1 MDSRVQR
8 PFLSR
13 EAGLHQPGFTSIPPQ
28 RSFLQSLSVRAKL
41 ASMIAL
47 SIISLAG
54 LGIFFF
60 TAINEVKVSGPIYV
74 AIAREMD
81 LRSDILPPPEFI
93 VETHLTVL
101 QIAKALRTDPKQ
113 IDALVKKIDGL
124 KHDFDDRQS
133 YWKNALPSETPL
145 EMQIRDGILK
155 HARDPAIKYFQI
167 LYDQFLP
174 AVKRGDDLQTNTIID
189 TQLAPLYIQ
198 HKAAIESLADL
209 TEKSQSQREG
219 EAKGRIASRITLL
232 IVISVISLLL
242 SLSVGLYI
250 ISSITGP
257 LQKAVAALRS
267 VAGRDLTPQLTVVND
282 DELGAMATAFN
293 TAMSAIKS
301 GFGDAGDIANTVSDT
316 SVELETA
323 AKQLSDGTQSQASS
337 LEETSASLAE
347 LTATVKQTAENAIL
361 ARDLSSAAS
370 RTASQG
376 IEVIDSAM
384 RAMDQINAASVKIGQ
399 ITVSIDEIAF
409 HTNILAVNA
418 AIEAAR
424 AGDLGGSFAV
434 VASEVRTLAQRSAAS
449 AREINHLIKDTVAKV
464 EYGSTQVNRSAET
477 LGEIVKVVKQV
488 AEMVSNI
495 ANACSEQSLAINN
508 VNIAVGQVDQVTQL
522 NAAQSEELFSTSRQL
537 LATSAQLEQMVGSF
551 DIGRK
556 GSADISL
563 PGVAEQA
570 VSFNSRPVR
579 TQQEL
584 VRQ

>member
-1 MDSRVQR
+1 
-8 PFLSR
+8 
-13 EAGLHQPGFTSIPPQ
+13 
-28 RSFLQSLSVRAKL
+28 
-41 ASMIAL
+41 MIAL
-47 SIISLAG
+47 SVGSLAG

-101 QIAKALRTDPKQ
+101 QIANALRSNPKQ
-113 IDALVKKIDGL
+113 IDALVKKINGL
-124 KHDFDDRQS
+124 MHDFDDRQS
-133 YWKNALPSETPL
+133 YWNNALPSKTLL
-145 EMQIRDGILK
+145 EMQIREGILK
-155 HARDPAIKYFQI
+155 DARDPAIKYFEI
-167 LYDQFLP
+167 LSDQFLP
-174 AVKRGDDLQTNTIID
+174 AVKRGDAPQVTAIID
-189 TQLAPLYIQ
+189 TQLSPLYIQ

-209 TEKSQSQREG
+209 TEQSQSLREG
-219 EAKGRIASRITLL
+219 EAKRRIASRITLL

-242 SLSVGLYI
+242 SLCVGLYV

-257 LQKAVAALRS
+257 LKKAVDALES
-267 VAGRDLTPQLTVVND
+267 VAGRDLTPRLIVVND
-282 DELGAMATAFN
+282 DEVGAMATAFN
-293 TAMSAIKS
+293 TAMGAIRS
-301 GFGDAGDIANTVSDT
+301 GFGDAGDIAKGVSDT

-323 AKQLSDGTQSQASS
+323 AKQLSDGTQSQASC
-337 LEETSASLAE
+337 LEETSATLEE
-347 LTATVKQTAENAIL
+347 LTATVQQTAENAIL

-376 IEVIDSAM
+376 IDVIDSAI

-399 ITVSIDEIAF
+399 ITLTIDEIAF

-424 AGDLGGSFAV
+424 AGDLGGGFAV

-477 LGEIVKVVKQV
+477 LAEIVTVVKRV
-488 AEMVSNI
+488 AGMVASI

-522 NAAQSEELFSTSRQL
+522 NAAQSEQLFATSKQL

-556 GSADISL
+556 ETERGRAEATSRESRGANGPVILEASSAARRANTYRSH
-563 PGVAEQA
+563 
-570 VSFNSRPVR
+570 SKF
-579 TQQEL
+579 
-584 VRQ
+584 

>member
-1 MDSRVQR
+1 MDSRGQK
-8 PFLSR
+8 PFL
-13 EAGLHQPGFTSIPPQ
+13 Q
-28 RSFLQSLSVRAKL
+28 RLSVRAKL
-41 ASMIAL
+41 ASMIVVSL
-47 SIISLAG
+47 ISLTG

-60 TAINEVKVSGPIYV
+60 TAINEVKVSGPIYT

-101 QIAKALRTDPKQ
+101 QIAKALRSDPKQ

-133 YWKNALPSETPL
+133 YWKGALPAETPL
-145 EMQIRDGILK
+145 EVQIREGILK
-155 HARDPAIKYFQI
+155 EARDPAIKYFQI
-167 LYDQFLP
+167 LFDQFLP
-174 AVKRGDDLQTNTIID
+174 AVRRGDDAQANAIID
-189 TQLAPLYIQ
+189 TQLAPLYVQ

-209 TEKSQSQREG
+209 TEKSQSLREA
-219 EAKGRIASRITLL
+219 EARRRIASRITLL
-232 IVISVISLLL
+232 IVISLVSLVVSLL
-242 SLSVGLYI
+242 VGIYVI
-250 ISSITGP
+250 TSITGP
-257 LQKAVAALRS
+257 LKKAVDALQS
-267 VAGRDLTPQLTVVND
+267 VAGRDLTAHLVVVNE
-282 DELGAMATAFN
+282 DEVGAMATAFN
-293 TAMSAIKS
+293 TAMGAIRG
-301 GFGDAGDIANTVSDT
+301 GFAGAGDIAKTVSDT

-323 AKQLSDGTQSQASS
+323 AKQLSDGTQSQASG
-337 LEETSASLAE
+337 LEETSASLE
-347 LTATVKQTAENAIL
+347 QLTATVKQTAENAIL

-376 IEVIDSAM
+376 IEVIDSAI
-384 RAMDQINAASVKIGQ
+384 RAMDQINAASVKVGQ
-399 ITVSIDEIAF
+399 ITLSIDEIAF

-424 AGDLGGSFAV
+424 AGELGGGFAV
-434 VASEVRTLAQRSAAS
+434 VATEVRTLAQRSAAS

-477 LGEIVKVVKQV
+477 LGEIVKVVKRV

-522 NAAQSEELFSTSRQL
+522 NAAQSEELFATSKQL

-551 DIGRK
+551 DIGRAK
-556 GSADISL
+556 TEHS
-563 PGVAEQA
+563 PVPRVTEQA
-570 VSFNSRPVR
+570 VSAHSMAVR
-579 TQQEL
+579 AQQEL

>member
-1 MDSRVQR
+1 MDSRDQKAFLFREAGLRQPGIASSQR
-8 PFLSR
+8 PFL
-13 EAGLHQPGFTSIPPQ
+13 Q
-28 RSFLQSLSVRAKL
+28 RLSVRAKL

-47 SIISLAG
+47 SITSLAG

-60 TAINEVKVSGPIYV
+60 TAINEVKVSGPIYA

-101 QIAKALRTDPKQ
+101 QIAKALRSDPKQ
-113 IDALVKKIDGL
+113 IDALVKNIDGL

-145 EMQIRDGILK
+145 EMQIRAGILK
-155 HARDPAIKYFQI
+155 DARDPAIQYFQI
-167 LYDQFLP
+167 LFDQFLP
-174 AVKRGDDLQTNTIID
+174 AVKRGDDLQANAIID
-189 TQLAPLYIQ
+189 TQLARLYVQ

-209 TEKSQSQREG
+209 TEKSQNLREG
-219 EAKGRIASRITLL
+219 EAKRRIAARITLL

-242 SLSVGLYI
+242 SLSIGLYV

-257 LQKAVAALRS
+257 LKKAVDALQS
-267 VAGRDLTPQLTVVND
+267 VAGRDLTPQLNVVND
-282 DELGAMATAFN
+282 DEVGAMATAFN
-293 TAMSAIKS
+293 TAMGAIRS
-301 GFGDAGDIANTVSDT
+301 GFGDAGDIAKAVSDT

-323 AKQLSDGTQSQASS
+323 AKQMSDGTQSQASG
-337 LEETSASLAE
+337 LEETSASLEE
-347 LTATVKQTAENAIL
+347 LTATVRQTAENAIL

-399 ITVSIDEIAF
+399 ITLSIDEIAF

-424 AGDLGGSFAV
+424 AGELGGGFAV

-464 EYGSTQVNRSAET
+464 EYGSSQVNRSAET
-477 LGEIVKVVKQV
+477 LGEIVKVVKRV

-508 VNIAVGQVDQVTQL
+508 LNVAVGRVDEVTQR
-522 NAAQSEELFSTSRQL
+522 NAAQSEELFATSKQL
-537 LATSAQLEQMVGSF
+537 LATSAQLEEMVGSF
-551 DIGRK
+551 DIGQK
-556 GSADISL
+556 EAMDISM
-563 PGVAEQA
+563 PRMPERAA
-570 VSFNSRPVR
+570 SSHSRPVR
-579 TQQEL
+579 AEREL
-584 VRQ
+584 VGR

>member
-1 MDSRVQR
+1 MDSEGQKPFMSRAAGLRQPGVTSSPSQR
-8 PFLSR
+8 PFLR
-13 EAGLHQPGFTSIPPQ
+13 
-28 RSFLQSLSVRAKL
+28 RLSVRAKL
-41 ASMIAL
+41 ASMIGL
-47 SIISLAG
+47 SVVSLAG

-60 TAINEVKVSGPIYV
+60 TAINEVKVSGPIYA

-101 QIAKALRTDPKQ
+101 QVAKALRTDPKQ
-113 IDALVKKIDGL
+113 IDALVKNIDGL

-155 HARDPAIKYFQI
+155 QARDPAIKYFQI
-167 LYDQFLP
+167 LFDQFLP
-174 AVKRGDDLQTNTIID
+174 AVKRGDDVQSNAIID
-189 TQLAPLYIQ
+189 TELAPLYVQ

-209 TEKSQSQREG
+209 TEKSQTLREG

-242 SLSVGLYI
+242 SLFVGLYV

-257 LQKAVAALRS
+257 LQKAVDALRS

-282 DELGAMATAFN
+282 DEVGAMAAAFN
-293 TAMSAIKS
+293 TAMGAIRS
-301 GFGDAGDIANTVSDT
+301 GFGDAGDIAKAVSDT
-316 SVELETA
+316 SGELETA
-323 AKQLSDGTQSQASS
+323 AKQLSDGTQSQASC
-337 LEETSASLAE
+337 LEETSASIEE
-347 LTATVKQTAENAIL
+347 LTATVNQTAENANL

-376 IEVIDSAM
+376 IDVIDSAK

-399 ITVSIDEIAF
+399 ITLSIDEIAF

-424 AGDLGGSFAV
+424 AGDLGGGFAV
-434 VASEVRTLAQRSAAS
+434 VAAEVRTLAQRSAAS

-477 LGEIVKVVKQV
+477 LGEIVKVVKRV
-488 AEMVSNI
+488 AEMVSSI
-495 ANACSEQSLAINN
+495 ASACSEQSLAISN
-508 VNIAVGQVDQVTQL
+508 VNIAVGRVDQVTQL
-522 NAAQSEELFSTSRQL
+522 NAAQSEELFATSRQL

-551 DIGRK
+551 DIGRNET
-556 GSADISL
+556 L
-563 PGVAEQA
+563 PRVGEQA
-570 VSFNSRPVR
+570 VSSQSRPVR
-579 TQQEL
+579 IQQEL
-584 VRQ
+584 IGR

>member
-1 MDSRVQR
+1 MDSGGQKPFMSRAAGLRQPGLTSTPSR
-8 PFLSR
+8 GPFLR
-13 EAGLHQPGFTSIPPQ
+13 
-28 RSFLQSLSVRAKL
+28 RLSVRAKL
-41 ASMIAL
+41 ASMIGL
-47 SIISLAG
+47 SIVSLTG

-60 TAINEVKVSGPIYV
+60 TAINEVKVSGPIYA

-101 QIAKALRTDPKQ
+101 QIAKALRLDPKQ
-113 IDALVKKIDGL
+113 IDPLVKNLDRL

-133 YWKNALPSETPL
+133 HWQSALPSKTPL

-155 HARDPAIKYFQI
+155 QARDPAIKYFQV
-167 LYDQFLP
+167 LFDQFLP
-174 AVKRGDDLQTNTIID
+174 AVKRGDDVQVNAIID
-189 TQLAPLYIQ
+189 TQLAPLYVQ

-209 TEKSQSQREG
+209 TEKSQSLREG

-242 SLSVGLYI
+242 SLFVGLYV

-257 LQKAVAALRS
+257 LQKAVNALRR
-267 VAGRDLTPQLTVVND
+267 VAGRDLTPQLPVVND
-282 DELGAMATAFN
+282 DEVGAMATAFN
-293 TAMSAIKS
+293 TAMGAIRS
-301 GFGDAGDIANTVSDT
+301 GFGDAGDIAKRVSDT
-316 SVELETA
+316 SMELETA
-323 AKQLSDGTQSQASS
+323 ARQLSDGTQSQASG
-337 LEETSASLAE
+337 LQKTSASLEE
-347 LTATVKQTAENAIL
+347 LTATVNQTAENANL

-376 IEVIDSAM
+376 IDVIDSAM

-399 ITVSIDEIAF
+399 ITLSIDEIAF

-424 AGDLGGSFAV
+424 AGELGGGFAV
-434 VASEVRTLAQRSAAS
+434 VAAEVRTLAQRSAAS

-477 LGEIVKVVKQV
+477 LDEIVKVVKRV

-508 VNIAVGQVDQVTQL
+508 VNIAVGRVDQVTQL
-522 NAAQSEELFSTSRQL
+522 NAAQSEELFATSRQL

-556 GSADISL
+556 ETL
-563 PGVAEQA
+563 PRVGEQA
-570 VSFNSRPVR
+570 VSSHSRPVR
-579 TQQEL
+579 IQQEL
-584 VRQ
+584 VRR

>member
-1 MDSRVQR
+1 MDSGSQKPLVYSAAGLRHPGITSTPSQR
-8 PFLSR
+8 PFLR
-13 EAGLHQPGFTSIPPQ
+13 
-28 RSFLQSLSVRAKL
+28 RVSVRAKL
-41 ASMIAL
+41 ASMIGL
-47 SIISLAG
+47 SVVSLAG

-60 TAINEVKVSGPIYV
+60 TAINEVKVSGPIYA

-101 QIAKALRTDPKQ
+101 QIAKSLRLDPKQ
-113 IDALVKKIDGL
+113 IDPLVKNLDRL

-133 YWKNALPSETPL
+133 HWRSALPSKTPL

-155 HARDPAIKYFQI
+155 QARDPAIKYFQVMF
-167 LYDQFLP
+167 DHFLP
-174 AVKRGDDLQTNTIID
+174 AVKRGDDVQVNAIID
-189 TQLAPLYIQ
+189 TELAPLYVQ

-209 TEKSQSQREG
+209 TEKSQSLREG

-242 SLSVGLYI
+242 SLCVGLYV

-257 LQKAVAALRS
+257 LEKAVDALRS
-267 VAGRDLTPQLTVVND
+267 VAGRDLTPQLIVVND
-282 DELGAMATAFN
+282 DEVGAMATAFN
-293 TAMSAIKS
+293 TAMGAIRS
-301 GFGDAGDIANTVSDT
+301 GFGDAGDIAKGVSDT
-316 SVELETA
+316 SMELETA
-323 AKQLSDGTQSQASS
+323 ARQLSDGTQSQASG
-337 LEETSASLAE
+337 LQETSASLEE
-347 LTATVKQTAENAIL
+347 LTATVNQTAENANL

-376 IEVIDSAM
+376 IDVIDSAK
-384 RAMDQINAASVKIGQ
+384 RAMDQINAASVKIGH
-399 ITVSIDEIAF
+399 ITLSIDEIAF

-424 AGDLGGSFAV
+424 AGDLGGGFAV
-434 VASEVRTLAQRSAAS
+434 VAAEVRTLAQRSAAS

-464 EYGSTQVNRSAET
+464 EYGSTQVNQSAET
-477 LGEIVKVVKQV
+477 LGEIVKVVKRV

-508 VNIAVGQVDQVTQL
+508 VNIAVGRVDQVTQL
-522 NAAQSEELFSTSRQL
+522 NAAQSEELFATSRQL

-556 GSADISL
+556 ETL
-563 PGVAEQA
+563 PRVGEQA
-570 VSFNSRPVR
+570 VSSQSRPVR
-579 TQQEL
+579 IQQEL
-584 VRQ
+584 VRR